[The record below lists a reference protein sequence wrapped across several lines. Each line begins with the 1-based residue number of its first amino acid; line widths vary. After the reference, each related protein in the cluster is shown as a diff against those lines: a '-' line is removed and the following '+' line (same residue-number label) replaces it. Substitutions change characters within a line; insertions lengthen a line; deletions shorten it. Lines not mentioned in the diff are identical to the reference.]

1 MSAIHNEGELLVV
14 ITELALEGEGV
25 PPPRVPL
32 ILYKNPFQHTKSL
45 QVSQYRCSSCS
56 SILKETTEYIDIH
69 SLREECPQ
77 CGSMLVDTLERQQF
91 KPRLQVPQ
99 FQTADTLLKFRFDI
113 PKIDA
118 FLGLASTDS
127 CCITGFNANLILT
140 RLSVRALLPAR
151 YGGLNS
157 PYVMVADTGNRSDV
171 YGAISF
177 ARQYGMSKESIAN
190 RILVIRA
197 FTVPQVWR
205 LLSKELP
212 LIIQK
217 YQVNCVVIPGLL
229 NTIDEEPNM
238 RVKEAKKQ
246 ISKIMKKVDE
256 LSRRILVVTSIQQGK
271 YTKWVLPEFRKRIEL
286 TNRKDGRITAE
297 LYNQGNQKTV
307 SLSGRELKIIPK
319 R

>member
-1 MSAIHNEGELLVV
+1 M
-14 ITELALEGEGV
+14 
-25 PPPRVPL
+25 
-32 ILYKNPFQHTKSL
+32 
-45 QVSQYRCSSCS
+45 QVSQYQCSSCG

-77 CGSMLVDTLERQQF
+77 CGSMLAHTLKRQSI
-91 KPRLQVPQ
+91 KPRLDDPH

-118 FLGLASTDS
+118 FLGLASTDL
-127 CCITGFNANLILT
+127 CCITGYYADLILT
-140 RLSVRALLPAR
+140 RLSVRALLPTR

-171 YGAISF
+171 YGAINF
-177 ARQYGMSKESIAN
+177 ARQYGMTKESVAD

-197 FTVPQVWR
+197 FTVPQIWR

-229 NTIDEEPNM
+229 NTIDEEPSM
-238 RVKEAKKQ
+238 RVKEARKQ
-246 ISKIMKKVDE
+246 IGKIMKKVND
-256 LSRRILVVTSIQQGK
+256 LSRRTLVITSIQQGR
-271 YTKWVLPEFRKRIEL
+271 YSKWVMPEFRKRIDL
-286 TNRKDGRITAE
+286 SVTKGGRITAE
-297 LYNQGNQKTV
+297 LYNQGSRKTV
-307 SLSGRELKIIPK
+307 SITGRELKT
-319 R
+319 RSHDG